1 MKSLIA
7 ETEGYSCADLNQV
20 VKEAAMIPVRELPT
34 EELMKLT
41 DTSQIR
47 PISLADFRQSL
58 KTNSPSVSHATMKEF
73 DDWRK
78 SKG

>member
-20 VKEAAMIPVRELPT
+20 VKEAAMIPVRQLPT

-47 PISLADFRQSL
+47 PISLVDFRQSL
-58 KTNSPSVSHATMKEF
+58 KTNSPSVSKATMKEF